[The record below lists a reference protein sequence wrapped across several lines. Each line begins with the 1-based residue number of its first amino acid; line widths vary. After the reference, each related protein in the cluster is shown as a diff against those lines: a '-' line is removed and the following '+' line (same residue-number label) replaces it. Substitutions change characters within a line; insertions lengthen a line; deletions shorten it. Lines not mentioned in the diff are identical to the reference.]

1 MDSIF
6 SVSGLSSKTGVLGAA
21 KTPKTPKHR
30 AKCSRKHF
38 GQKKITSCFK
48 YTFFICSL
56 DIFGRVWPSVWKFTS
71 LNFPPPAAAA
81 GRSKNK
87 KKAKIVKIAENSV
100 WFLCLFEWAM
110 LLNVSSSFIQREK
123 SQWKWGH
130 PVGFGDLH
138 RMGKTGQKNN
148 VPAKGN
154 RFLQIWRISSMM
166 EYLQNLSKFTLLFL
180 LTTAVKKKNYMLQ
193 HAKFWF

>member
-6 SVSGLSSKTGVLGAA
+6 SVSGLGSKTGVLGAG

-30 AKCSRKHF
+30 AKCSRKHL
-38 GQKKITSCFK
+38 GQKNITSCF
-48 YTFFICSL
+48 YYVFFIFSF
-56 DIFGRVWPSVWKFTS
+56 DVFGRVRPSVWKFTS
-71 LNFPPPAAAA
+71 MNFPPAAAAA
-81 GRSKNK
+81 GRSWNK
-87 KKAKIVKIAENSV
+87 KKAKIVKISENLLWS
-100 WFLCLFEWAM
+100 LCLFECAM
-110 LLNVSSSFIQREK
+110 LSNVSSSFIQREK

-154 RFLQIWRISSMM
+154 GFLQILRISSRM
-166 EYLQNLSKFTLLFL
+166 EYLQNLSKFTFVVFADNRWEKEFYAS
-180 LTTAVKKKNYMLQ
+180 TC
-193 HAKFWF
+193 